1 MKKKRGRMHFLIII
15 FSLFFLISESNAF
28 IIKKYEKTPKS
39 MSTVSN
45 ILGRYKKKKV
55 MSNLRE
61 FVSCCRPSRFPG
73 TEGHKKSS
81 EWILSKIKEMDTSGE
96 SILTIEEFDPDLQ
109 YAIKFYEEDF
119 DSKIA
124 SKFKKS
130 GPEYKKVERL
140 YRLCSYYA

>member
-1 MKKKRGRMHFLIII
+1 
-15 FSLFFLISESNAF
+15 
-28 IIKKYEKTPKS
+28 

-130 GPEYKKVERL
+130 GPEYKKWRGFTDSVVTTLKNFKGIKGRNIVWEKKEFSPL
-140 YRLCSYYA
+140 MK